1 MTLLGVQTPDFMS
14 KARGDIE
21 IPPSSKGFLRARGE
35 GIGRVSSVGDLNC
48 FSGVYPLGLE

>member
-1 MTLLGVQTPDFMS
+1 MTLLGVQTPDFIS
-14 KARGDIE
+14 RALGDIE
-21 IPPSSKGFLRARGE
+21 IPPSSNGFLRARGE